1 MNDSGI
7 IVDIQRFS
15 IHDGPGI
22 RTTVFLKGCPLNCK
36 WCHNPE
42 AIAYKPQLSFN
53 QEKCLNCFACVSV
66 CPTGAHYIKDNK
78 HEIDFTLCQ
87 LSGDC
92 VPACPNEALS
102 ITGKVNSV
110 EQVIELILKDK
121 DYYINSGG
129 GVTIS
134 GGEPMTQFQFTK
146 QILKACKDNSIHTTL
161 DTCGHAPSEKYL
173 DILPLVDLFLYDYKE
188 SDYDKHKEYTGVYND
203 LIQKNF
209 NMLYGA
215 GAKIILRC
223 PIVPGIND
231 TDKHFEAICN
241 LYKDYPKLFGIEIM
255 PYHNIG
261 LDKARKIGAEG
272 QFISIDTTDREKSRE
287 WISALHELGCTNIR
301 LG

>member
-1 MNDSGI
+1 MNNSGI

-22 RTTVFLKGCPLNCK
+22 RTTVFLKGCPLNCQ

-66 CPTGAHYIKDNK
+66 CPTGTHYIKDNK
-78 HEIDFTLCQ
+78 HEVNFSLCQ

-173 DILPLVDLFLYDYKE
+173 EILPLVDLFLYDYKV

-215 GAKIILRC
+215 GANIILRC

-272 QFISIDTTDREKSRE
+272 QFISIDTTDKEKSRE